1 MNRLADAVISAIAY
15 ISTAST
21 DDDRADDDV
30 RALESLVVA
39 LRQCSAAERE
49 ALRAALQRARA
60 EAESSDH
67 AHPDLLD
74 TFRAIET
81 DILDAELP

>member
-1 MNRLADAVISAIAY
+1 MNTLADAVIAALTY
-15 ISTAST
+15 ISTAQA

-30 RALESLVVA
+30 RALESLA
-39 LRQCSAAERE
+39 ATLHHCSAAERD

-60 EAESSDH
+60 EAASSPNP
-67 AHPDLLD
+67 HPDLLD

-81 DILDAELP
+81 DILDAELT

>member
-1 MNRLADAVISAIAY
+1 MNTLADAVISAISY
-15 ISTAST
+15 ISTASA

-30 RALESLVVA
+30 RALESLAVS
-39 LRQCSAAERE
+39 LRQCSAGERD

-60 EAESSDH
+60 EAASSAH
-67 AHPDLLD
+67 THPDLLD

-81 DILDAELP
+81 DILDAELT